1 MAVDFSKYTNYK
13 DNAGISSVIFG
24 ANSSIL
30 EVELN
35 EMQEIQRTMLRTLI
49 KNVIGDGINDLNKIL
64 CTQYED
70 NSSGKSV
77 LMSTVSFT
85 NDCVILC
92 SGYIINCGGLSC
104 TTVMSDNKTIYLWV
118 SEEEIDYTSNLYEN
132 GNIDGKAINNWI
144 KDSRALSETTRRKVV
159 KCALREGK
167 PSGSNVI
174 YIPIVKINNTTK
186 SVTKLINEVRN
197 IGELAANVRD
207 ITPLYTIK
215 SGTYECSSGL
225 AVSSISFDTGLDD
238 IECIMVIHSNGTY
251 GFIRDGIGDYM
262 IYNDKNSVT
271 EFVGGSGNIKTDG
284 GIFTGT
290 RRSSEYSIT
299 TGTYYWVAL
308 GHSSGDSLDKVRK
321 EEYNIKLSSDTDS
334 FTINTDMTNIKSVS
348 ISRSGYVKNITYRW
362 LYGENIKGAVYA
374 YHSILL
380 TNPDPRY
387 INSDNCISIDG
398 GSITI
403 NQYSSD
409 YPIKSGTYKVIVC
422 GS

>member
-13 DNAGISSVIFG
+13 NNAGISSVIFG

-85 NDCVILC
+85 DDCVILC

-174 YIPIVKINNTTK
+174 YIPIVKINSATK

-197 IGELAANVRD
+197 IGKLTSNVRD
-207 ITPLYTIK
+207 ITPLNVIK
-215 SGTYECSSGL
+215 SGTYQCSSSL
-225 AVSSISFDTGLDD
+225 AVSSISFDTGLDEID
-238 IECIMVIHSNGTY
+238 YIIVMHSNGVY
-251 GFIRDGIGDYM
+251 GFIYDGTNKYM
-262 IYNDKNSVT
+262 IYTDDSAKN
-271 EFVGGSGNIKTDG
+271 FVGGSG
-284 GIFTGT
+284 
-290 RRSSEYSIT
+290 SIT
-299 TGTYYWVAL
+299 INGGTFKGDRHDYNHSIATGTYYWTAL
-308 GHSSGDSLDKVRK
+308 GHSSDDSLDKVRK

-348 ISRSGYVKNITYRW
+348 IARSSYVKNITYKW
-362 LYGENIKGAVYA
+362 LYGENIKGVVYV
-374 YHSILL
+374 YNSILSTSL
-380 TNPDPRY
+380 ELRY
-387 INSDNCISIDG
+387 ENSDNCISIDG
-398 GSITI
+398 GSIMI